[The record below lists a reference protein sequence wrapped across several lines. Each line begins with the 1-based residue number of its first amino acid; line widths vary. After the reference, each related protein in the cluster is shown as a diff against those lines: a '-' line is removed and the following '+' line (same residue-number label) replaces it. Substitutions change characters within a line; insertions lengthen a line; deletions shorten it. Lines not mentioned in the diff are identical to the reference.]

1 MYKYLGETDEERAQ
15 NLALFK
21 SWVGSEGW
29 VMNRWEARGSVPGIT
44 REQLDKIKVK
54 Y

>member
-1 MYKYLGETDEERAQ
+1 MKPNWKSAA
-15 NLALFK
+15 LAAGMAGA
-21 SWVGSEGW
+21 SAVAPEGW
-29 VMNRWEARGSVPGIT
+29 VMHRWEARGSVPGIS